1 MGISTEDYI
10 SKLKVNNSNSTKNYD
25 KKIKNK
31 NI

>member
-1 MGISTEDYI
+1 MGISIEDYI
-10 SKLKVNNSNSTKNYD
+10 FKLKVNNSNLIKNYD